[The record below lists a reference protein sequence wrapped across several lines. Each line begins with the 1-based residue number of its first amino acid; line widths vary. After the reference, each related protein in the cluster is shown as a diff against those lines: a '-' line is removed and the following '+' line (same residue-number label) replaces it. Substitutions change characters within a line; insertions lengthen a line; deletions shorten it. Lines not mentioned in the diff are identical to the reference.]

1 MRGATFL
8 ELRFYV
14 PVLYFNPRS
23 REGSD
28 RQIFKI
34 IFYLIIS
41 IHAPVR
47 GATSLPNLIVH
58 SVPNF
63 NPRSREGS
71 DSLICNL
78 SSKKEISIHAPV
90 RGATGLSKKSR
101 QYRNI
106 SIHAPVRGATLE
118 CFSFLVGINN
128 FNPRSREGSDFSW
141 HDFNSFYKISIHA
154 PVRGATISNDSLKKF
169 WEFQSTLPW
178 GERQRR
184 LYQTDRAGRISI
196 HAPVRG
202 ATGLLL
208 PEKGLNTYFNPRSRE
223 GSDEK
228 PPKIFGL

>member
-1 MRGATFL
+1 MRGATSLPNLIVHSVPNFNPRSREGSDVKKTKFTAGLKIISIHAPVRGATASLIASSSAIAISIHAPVRGATFL
-8 ELRFYV
+8 ELRFFV

-128 FNPRSREGSDFSW
+128 FNPRSREGSDFS
-141 HDFNSFYKISIHA
+141 
-154 PVRGATISNDSLKKF
+154 
-169 WEFQSTLPW
+169 
-178 GERQRR
+178 
-184 LYQTDRAGRISI
+184 
-196 HAPVRG
+196 
-202 ATGLLL
+202 
-208 PEKGLNTYFNPRSRE
+208 
-223 GSDEK
+223 
-228 PPKIFGL
+228 